1 MFIEVNNKA
10 ANHATRAEMGRFPI
24 QISIF
29 SLILKYYIYLNG
41 KVNNSIVKQALI
53 ISQELRSKSHNSY
66 PSKILEIL
74 KSCNPCLSRQ
84 PDKLTNL
91 HISELISSVKNK
103 YREFWKH
110 KIESSSKLD
119 FYRKVNHNF
128 SSEKYLDIVQNFND
142 LLKKDYVKLQISNH
156 SLPIETKRYSRPKI
170 PRENRICEFCHL
182 KEVEDETHLLFYCS
196 RYTIFR
202 DTFMDKMKAI
212 LNTVPEHKDSFLRTN
227 FAQIMTMHYFI

>member
-1 MFIEVNNKA
+1 M
-10 ANHATRAEMGRFPI
+10 
-24 QISIF
+24 
-29 SLILKYYIYLNG
+29 
-41 KVNNSIVKQALI
+41 
-53 ISQELRSKSHNSY
+53 
-66 PSKILEIL
+66 
-74 KSCNPCLSRQ
+74 
-84 PDKLTNL
+84 
-91 HISELISSVKNK
+91 
-103 YREFWKH
+103 
-110 KIESSSKLD
+110 
-119 FYRKVNHNF
+119 
-128 SSEKYLDIVQNFND
+128 QNFND